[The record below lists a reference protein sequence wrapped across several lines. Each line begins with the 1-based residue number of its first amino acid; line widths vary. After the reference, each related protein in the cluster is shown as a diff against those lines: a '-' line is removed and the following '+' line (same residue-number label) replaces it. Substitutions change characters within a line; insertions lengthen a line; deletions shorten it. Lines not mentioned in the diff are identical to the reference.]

1 MNSFNPELQLIEFAI
16 RNKLIDLLSE
26 LKCFKFITTLVS
38 QFKKI
43 EIIRIEKMIKQNDT
57 FYANSKA
64 ETIIN
69 ESDIDDAFELI
80 YTTIISNMQKSLGKC
95 SGWIIQS

>member
-1 MNSFNPELQLIEFAI
+1 MNSFNPELQLIESAI

-43 EIIRIEKMIKQNDT
+43 EIIRIEKMIKQNMT
-57 FYANSKA
+57 PS
-64 ETIIN
+64 TR
-69 ESDIDDAFELI
+69 
-80 YTTIISNMQKSLGKC
+80 TQKQKQLLMKVTLMMRLN
-95 SGWIIQS
+95 

>member
-43 EIIRIEKMIKQNDT
+43 EIIRIEKMIKQNMAPST
-57 FYANSKA
+57 R
-64 ETIIN
+64 T
-69 ESDIDDAFELI
+69 
-80 YTTIISNMQKSLGKC
+80 QKQKQLLMKVTLMMRLN
-95 SGWIIQS
+95 

>member
-43 EIIRIEKMIKQNDT
+43 EIIRIEKMIKQNIT
-57 FYANSKA
+57 PS
-64 ETIIN
+64 TR
-69 ESDIDDAFELI
+69 
-80 YTTIISNMQKSLGKC
+80 TQKQKQLLMKVTLMMRLN
-95 SGWIIQS
+95 

>member
-43 EIIRIEKMIKQNDT
+43 EIIRIEKMIKQNMT
-57 FYANSKA
+57 PS
-64 ETIIN
+64 TR
-69 ESDIDDAFELI
+69 
-80 YTTIISNMQKSLGKC
+80 TQKQKQLLMKVTLMMRLN
-95 SGWIIQS
+95 

>member
-26 LKCFKFITTLVS
+26 LKGFKFITTLVS

-43 EIIRIEKMIKQNDT
+43 EIIRIEKMIKQNMT
-57 FYANSKA
+57 PS
-64 ETIIN
+64 TR
-69 ESDIDDAFELI
+69 
-80 YTTIISNMQKSLGKC
+80 TQKQKQLLMKVTLMMRLN
-95 SGWIIQS
+95 